1 MPPVRPRI
9 ALWTG
14 LGLAVAVLSAPTPE
28 GLSSEAQRLAAI
40 TLLMACWWIGEALPM
55 AATSLVPLAA
65 FPLLGIASAPEVS
78 AHYGDPVVF
87 LFLGAFLIA
96 LAMERWGLHRRIGL
110 ALVGLLGSSPRRLV
124 LGFLVATAV
133 LSMWMN
139 NTAATLMMIPV
150 GISVVEHLASGASVV
165 GLDSESASR
174 AVEQRLGAPLVLG
187 IAWGASIGGMSTLVG
202 TAPNLILAGAVRE
215 LVAGSPS
222 IGFLPWMAVG
232 LPIAA
237 LLLAAAWPILLHLV
251 PDGPLAGL
259 RLGAESRAAV
269 ATERKRLGPM
279 SQGEW
284 RVLVAFASAALLWIF
299 RAPLDLGVLRV
310 PGWSAWLADPRAVGD
325 ATVAVGVGLL
335 LFVFSAEG
343 LAAPPGKR
351 APLLDWAT
359 VAQKLPW
366 GVLLLMGGGF
376 ALAGGFEST
385 GLASWLAG
393 RLRALAGAPLP
404 AVVGGVSLAATALS
418 ELASNTAT
426 ATLLMPVLAATA
438 AAVGAPP
445 LVLMIPA
452 ALAASCGFALPIATP
467 PNAIAFGTGWIS
479 LPRMALAGLVLDAVG
494 IVVIAAVGLV
504 LVPRIF

>member
-1 MPPVRPRI
+1 
-9 ALWTG
+9 
-14 LGLAVAVLSAPTPE
+14 
-28 GLSSEAQRLAAI
+28 
-40 TLLMACWWIGEALPM
+40 
-55 AATSLVPLAA
+55 
-65 FPLLGIASAPEVS
+65 
-78 AHYGDPVVF
+78 
-87 LFLGAFLIA
+87 
-96 LAMERWGLHRRIGL
+96 
-110 ALVGLLGSSPRRLV
+110 
-124 LGFLVATAV
+124 
-133 LSMWMN
+133 
-139 NTAATLMMIPV
+139 
-150 GISVVEHLASGASVV
+150 
-165 GLDSESASR
+165 
-174 AVEQRLGAPLVLG
+174 
-187 IAWGASIGGMSTLVG
+187 MSTLVG

-259 RLGAESRAAV
+259 RLGAESRATV